1 MQQALWP
8 ARFREFFV
16 PKLFSWDIRGHPS
29 PCVKLKSG
37 YAGPG
42 VVYVNELTQAAKL
55 TVGDFFLPRVNS
67 LTQFSLRSRHDSQ
80 LGKAGQAGHFQE
92 D

>member
-1 MQQALWP
+1 VQQALWP
-8 ARFREFFV
+8 AGFREFFV
-16 PKLFSWDIRGHPS
+16 PKLFSWDFRAHPL
-29 PCVKLKSG
+29 PCLNLESG
-37 YAGPG
+37 YAGSG
-42 VVYVNELTQAAKL
+42 AASVKQLTQAAKL

-67 LTQFSLRSRHDSQ
+67 LTQFSRRSRHDSQ

>member
-1 MQQALWP
+1 
-8 ARFREFFV
+8 
-16 PKLFSWDIRGHPS
+16 
-29 PCVKLKSG
+29 VKLKSG

-42 VVYVNELTQAAKL
+42 VVYVNELTQAANL

-80 LGKAGQAGHFQE
+80 LGKAGQAGQFQE